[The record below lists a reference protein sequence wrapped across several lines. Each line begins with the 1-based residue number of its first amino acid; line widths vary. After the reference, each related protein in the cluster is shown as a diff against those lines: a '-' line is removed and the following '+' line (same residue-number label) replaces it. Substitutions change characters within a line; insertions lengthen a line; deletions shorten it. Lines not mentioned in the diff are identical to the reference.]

1 MELSWTKHDP
11 RPDPFDAA
19 VGVAFAYV
27 VHRAKSTA
35 SSDNE
40 IERDLE
46 ASIRKALP
54 FARAAIDERT
64 AGGEPVAKLLVLW
77 DVVNCD
83 LVVVSSDES
92 MMYDA
97 SQVVKCY
104 FLKLEEERYGFS
116 DENFDV
122 EAANRSAVIKK
133 MLVRIFKSID
143 PTELPLKM
151 PILFSDQDRAS
162 AGVEGFTAESLT
174 ND

>member
-1 MELSWTKHDP
+1 MDLSWTKHDP
-11 RPDPFDAA
+11 RPDPFEAA
-19 VGVAFAYV
+19 VGETFVYV
-27 VHRAKSTA
+27 VHRAESTA
-35 SSDNE
+35 SSDTE

-54 FARAAIDERT
+54 YARAAIDEPT
-64 AGGEPVAKLLVLW
+64 AGGQPVAKLLVLW

-104 FLKLEEERYGFS
+104 FLHLEEERYGFS

-122 EAANRSAVIKK
+122 EAAKRSAVIQK
-133 MLVRIFKSID
+133 MLIKIFKNID
-143 PTELPLKM
+143 SVELPAEI

-162 AGVEGFTAESLT
+162 TGERFTAQSLI
-174 ND
+174 NG